1 MGEHVNN
8 LNQKDASRKGK
19 PASSESMPKSED
31 NQLMEENDDYIIAE
45 EVSKIKDVDE
55 LLNYIEGN
63 QRAVA
68 NDKKKAKKERQKQQK
83 IEELRKREEAEKRI
97 REEQEKE
104 KHMLEQEKK
113 RREEEERLRL
123 KKMNKKAAQ
132 KAKKQAAKGI
142 VGSNSAEL
150 NGDGDI
156 DIASGAQ
163 ISNQSYSE
171 NYDQIQALEQLKAQH
186 MK

>member
-1 MGEHVNN
+1 MGKSN
-8 LNQKDASRKGK
+8 LNQQIQQNPLNKSATTGNVINVKQRISK
-19 PASSESMPKSED
+19 SSSHNLSNISMLTE
-31 NQLMEENDDYIIAE
+31 QE
-45 EVSKIKDVDE
+45 SKIKDVDE
-55 LLNYIEGN
+55 LLDYIEGN

-104 KHMLEQEKK
+104 KHKLEQEKK

-142 VGSNSAEL
+142 VGSNSTEL

-163 ISNQSYSE
+163 I
-171 NYDQIQALEQLKAQH
+171 
-186 MK
+186 